1 MLLNKLLFDEF
12 TPFRCPWD
20 MDIEIDSVR
29 PPALSESEV
38 KLDAEFF
45 RCKDP
50 VFDVK
55 LTGLVRVAF
64 IEE

>member
-20 MDIEIDSVR
+20 IEVDSVR
-29 PPALSESEV
+29 PPILSEV
-38 KLDAEFF
+38 MLDAEFF

-50 VFDVK
+50 VFDEK
-55 LTGLVRVAF
+55 LKGFVRVTF
-64 IEE
+64 IGE